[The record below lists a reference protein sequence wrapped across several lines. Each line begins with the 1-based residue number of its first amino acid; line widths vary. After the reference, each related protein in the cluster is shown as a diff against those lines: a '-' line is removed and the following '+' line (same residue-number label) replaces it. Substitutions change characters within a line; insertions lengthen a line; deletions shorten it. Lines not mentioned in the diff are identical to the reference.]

1 MMIRPVFSTPSKAKT
16 PSGRRQRRP
25 RRHRTPTSTSTPP
38 NPVDNLTTSL
48 QTLILEPLP
57 FLTLPGEIRNN
68 VYKWAWLISRE
79 RDESYN
85 IPDFQIHGD
94 VKCGQRGG
102 IRWMNI
108 RSFPLLLVSKRIREE
123 VLPVVS
129 GEAFFEVKTYAREDF
144 EFYDSRFRALLKA
157 VKEGQ

>member
-1 MMIRPVFSTPSKAKT
+1 
-16 PSGRRQRRP
+16 
-25 RRHRTPTSTSTPP
+25 
-38 NPVDNLTTSL
+38 
-48 QTLILEPLP
+48 
-57 FLTLPGEIRNN
+57 
-68 VYKWAWLISRE
+68 
-79 RDESYN
+79 
-85 IPDFQIHGD
+85 
-94 VKCGQRGG
+94 
-102 IRWMNI
+102 MNI